1 VLPIRCT
8 AMHAMLGWLM
18 LGSWIAIV
26 WMMWKVVQDT
36 RAAMRGRQGQ
46 LRPRTANLHRNRARR

>member
-1 VLPIRCT
+1 
-8 AMHAMLGWLM
+8 MLGWLM

-36 RAAMRGRQGQ
+36 RAVVRGR
-46 LRPRTANLHRNRARR
+46 RR

>member
-1 VLPIRCT
+1 
-8 AMHAMLGWLM
+8 MHAMLGWLM